1 MKKNPPENQSGLA
14 LDQGNGLRIVK
25 ARALSAEDADWDSVF
40 AGYEKIRIL
49 TYSASTA
56 AIFKI
61 LTRHDFTDVECVFGC
76 ERTLHQL
83 KHILSF
89 QKVVTEDVRAAIM
102 GLEDARHVEILKRV
116 SAGQARFRI
125 MREYVAHA
133 KIYLLSNFRDD
144 SIRVMVG
151 SANLS
156 ELAFSGKQ
164 PETLQVFDNDQ
175 TAWQIY
181 NRMYEKIRDD
191 ASDEIPLPE
200 ERIIKKEINLVET
213 PVVSEKSGTILIQP
227 PPREAIQSVQQV
239 ERIEKLAAVIA
250 PRVDPIAVEARVNG
264 NIAITPQIRET
275 IKRVHL
281 VKSSAEAE
289 HRYFSINREERTAI
303 LTGNAF
309 PLQWDADCVAADVKL
324 LNGFFANYDSAFD
337 GDVPRLQQDYFILS
351 SWLYFS
357 PFMCDVRSLAALR
370 DADLIR
376 YPLFAIVFG
385 KSHCGKTSLVD
396 TLLTSMFGPV
406 NISPIP
412 KREFQTTKLQAL
424 QQGYRRF
431 PVFFDDIGRSA
442 FTRHGKDMIK
452 DENFPGI
459 PEYPGFILSM
469 NADPHSFPDE
479 VVKRSL
485 MIYTTTGL
493 PAYKEKLRQ
502 QLDTSVRD
510 IRRGLSGHLYRRY
523 ASEIIERLGSNP
535 LPEDWLLLSTEVLG
549 GIMAEFTDG
558 PIPEWRKPVGWYEYT
573 DRRYDRVQS
582 ILKEI
587 LQPAFYRRKGNDHLS
602 ISWILEKGNRIAVY
616 EQKDAFGRKEIPW
629 ADFPST
635 LIDDNASIGGKT
647 VLHRKEVEE
656 FIDQEVRPPKPWW
669 RPKR

>member
-1 MKKNPPENQSGLA
+1 MKTPHLENQSSLA
-14 LDQGNGLRIVK
+14 LDKVKGLRIVK
-25 ARALSAEDADWDSVF
+25 ARALSEEEADWDSVF

-61 LTRHDFTDVECVFGC
+61 LTSHNFTDVECVFGS
-76 ERTLHQL
+76 EHTLHQL

-89 QKVVTEDVRAAIM
+89 QKIVTGDVRGAIM
-102 GLEDARHVEILKRV
+102 GLKDARHVEILKRV
-116 SAGQARFRI
+116 SEGQACFRV
-125 MREYVAHA
+125 MHEYTAHA
-133 KIYLLSNFRDD
+133 KIYLLSNFSDD
-144 SIRVMVG
+144 RTRVIVG

-164 PETLQVFDNDQ
+164 PETLQVFDNDE

-181 NRMYEKIRDD
+181 NGMYEKIRDD
-191 ASDEIPLPE
+191 ASQEIPLPK
-200 ERIIKKEINLVET
+200 ERIVEREIEVSET
-213 PVVSEKSGTILIQP
+213 PVMSQESGNILILP
-227 PPREAIQSVQQV
+227 PLGQATAPVHQV
-239 ERIEKLAAVIA
+239 ERVEKLAATLS
-250 PRVDPIAVEARVNG
+250 PRIDPIAASAKVNG
-264 NIAITPQIRET
+264 NLAITPQIRET
-275 IKRVHL
+275 IKRIRL
-281 VKSSAEAE
+281 VKSSEEADN
-289 HRYFSINREERTAI
+289 RYFSINREERTAI
-303 LTGNAF
+303 LSGNSF
-309 PLQWDADCVAADVKL
+309 LLQWDADCVASDIKL
-324 LNGFFANYDSAFD
+324 MSKFFANYESAFD

-357 PFMCDVRSLAALR
+357 PFMCDVRGLAALS

-406 NISPIP
+406 DISPIP
-412 KREFQTTKLQAL
+412 KGEFQTRKLRAL
-424 QQGYRRF
+424 QEGYRRF

-442 FTRHGKDMIK
+442 FNRHGKDMIK
-452 DENFPGI
+452 DELLPGV

-493 PAYKEKLRQ
+493 AAYKEKLRQ
-502 QLDTSVRD
+502 QLDSSVRD

-523 ASEIIERLGSNP
+523 ASDIMERLNGNA
-535 LPEDWLLLSTEVLG
+535 LPDDWLMLSTEVFAS
-549 GIMAEFTDG
+549 IMAEFMDG
-558 PIPEWRKPVGWYEYT
+558 TVPKWCQPVSWYEYT

-582 ILKEI
+582 TLKEI
-587 LQPAFYRRKGNDHLS
+587 LSPELYRRKGSNLP
-602 ISWILEKGNRIAVY
+602 ISWTPEKGNRIAVY

-635 LIDDNASIGGKT
+635 LIDENASIGGKT
-647 VLHRKEVEE
+647 VLHRKEAEE
-656 FIDQEVRPPKPWW
+656 FIDQEIRAPKPWW
-669 RPKR
+669 MPK

>member
-1 MKKNPPENQSGLA
+1 MKASNSKNQSSLA
-14 LDQGNGLRIVK
+14 LDRGNGLRIVK
-25 ARALSAEDADWDSVF
+25 ARALSEEDADWDSVF

-49 TYSASTA
+49 TYSASVP
-56 AIFKI
+56 AIHKI
-61 LTRHDFTDVECVFGC
+61 LTSHDFTDVECVFGS
-76 ERTLHQL
+76 ERVLHQL
-83 KHILSF
+83 KEILSF
-89 QKVVTEDVRAAIM
+89 QKIVTEDVRAAIM
-102 GLEDARHVEILKRV
+102 GMEDARHVEILKRV
-116 SAGQARFRI
+116 SAGQARFRC
-125 MREYVAHA
+125 MRGYVAHA
-133 KIYLLSNFRDD
+133 KIYLLSNFSND
-144 SIRVMVG
+144 STRVMVG

-164 PETLQVFDNDQ
+164 PETLQVFDNDA

-200 ERIIKKEINLVET
+200 ERIIKKEIDLAET
-213 PVVSEKSGTILIQP
+213 PVVSENSGTVLILP
-227 PPREAIQSVQQV
+227 TPRETVPSVQQA

-250 PRVDPIAVEARVNG
+250 HRIDPIAASARVSG

-275 IKRVHL
+275 IKRIHL
-281 VKSSAEAE
+281 VKSSAEADN
-289 HRYFSINREERTAI
+289 RYFSINREERTAI
-303 LTGNAF
+303 LSGNAF
-309 PLQWDADCVAADVKL
+309 SLQWDADCVAADAKL
-324 LNGFFANYDSAFD
+324 MNEFFANYASAFE

-357 PFMCDVRSLAALR
+357 PFMCDVRGLAALR

-396 TLLTSMFGPV
+396 TLLTSMFGSV

-412 KREFQTTKLQAL
+412 KREFQTKKLQAL

-431 PVFFDDIGRSA
+431 PVFFDDIGSRVFA
-442 FTRHGKDMIK
+442 RHGRDMIK
-452 DENFPGI
+452 DELLPGV

-493 PAYKEKLRQ
+493 AAYKEKLRQ
-502 QLDTSVRD
+502 ELDGSVRD
-510 IRRGLSGHLYRRY
+510 IRRGLTGHLYRRY
-523 ASEIIERLGSNP
+523 ASEIIERLEHNP
-535 LPEDWLLLSTEVLG
+535 LPEDWLQLSTEVLA
-549 GIMAEFTDG
+549 GIMVEFSEI
-558 PIPEWRKPVGWYEYT
+558 PIPEWRQPVSWYQYT

-582 ILKEI
+582 ILREI
-587 LQPAFYRRKGNDHLS
+587 LSPSFYRRKGNDLP
-602 ISWILEKGNRIAVY
+602 ISWIPEKGNRIAVH

-635 LIDDNASIGGKT
+635 LIDENASIGGKT

-656 FIDQEVRPPKPWW
+656 FIHQGVRPPKPWW
-669 RPKR
+669 MPKR

>member
-1 MKKNPPENQSGLA
+1 VKSSPSQNQSSLA
-14 LDQGNGLRIVK
+14 LDKGNGLRIVK
-25 ARALSAEDADWDSVF
+25 ARALSEEDADWDSVF

-49 TYSASTA
+49 TYSASVP
-56 AIFKI
+56 AIHKI
-61 LTRHDFTDVECVFGC
+61 LTSHDFTDVECVFGS
-76 ERTLHQL
+76 ERVLHQL
-83 KHILSF
+83 KEILSF
-89 QKVVTEDVRAAIM
+89 QKIVTEDVRAAIM
-102 GLEDARHVEILKRV
+102 GMEDARHVEILKRV
-116 SAGQARFRI
+116 SAGQARFHC
-125 MREYVAHA
+125 MRGYVAHA
-133 KIYLLSNFRDD
+133 KIYLLSNFSND
-144 SIRVMVG
+144 STRVMVG

-164 PETLQVFDNDQ
+164 PETLQVFDNDA

-200 ERIIKKEINLVET
+200 ERIIEKEIDLAET
-213 PVVSEKSGTILIQP
+213 PVVSENSGTVLILP
-227 PPREAIQSVQQV
+227 PSTEAILSVQQA

-250 PRVDPIAVEARVNG
+250 PRIDPIAASARVGG

-275 IKRVHL
+275 IKRIHL
-281 VKSSAEAE
+281 VKSSAEADN
-289 HRYFSINREERTAI
+289 RYFSINREGRTAI
-303 LTGNAF
+303 LSGNAF
-309 PLQWDADCVAADVKL
+309 SLQWDADCVAADVKL
-324 LNGFFANYDSAFD
+324 MNEFFANYESAFE

-357 PFMCDVRSLAALR
+357 PFMCDVRGLAALR

-396 TLLTSMFGPV
+396 TLLTSMFGSV

-412 KREFQTTKLQAL
+412 KREFQTKKLQAL

-452 DENFPGI
+452 DELLPGV

-493 PAYKEKLRQ
+493 AAYKEKLRQ
-502 QLDTSVRD
+502 ELDGSVRD
-510 IRRGLSGHLYRRY
+510 IRRGLTGHLYRRY
-523 ASEIIERLGSNP
+523 ASEIIERLEHNP
-535 LPEDWLLLSTEVLG
+535 LPEDWLLLSTEVLA
-549 GIMAEFTDG
+549 GIMVEFSEI
-558 PIPEWRKPVGWYEYT
+558 PIPEWRQPVSWYQYT

-582 ILKEI
+582 ILREI
-587 LQPAFYRRKGNDHLS
+587 LSPAFYRRKGNDLP
-602 ISWILEKGNRIAVY
+602 ISWIPEKGNRIAVH

-635 LIDDNASIGGKT
+635 LIDENASIGGKT

-656 FIDQEVRPPKPWW
+656 FIHQGVRPPKPWW
-669 RPKR
+669 MPKR

>member
-1 MKKNPPENQSGLA
+1 MKASPSQNQSSLA
-14 LDQGNGLRIVK
+14 LDKGNGLRIVK
-25 ARALSAEDADWDSVF
+25 ARALSEEDADWDSVF

-49 TYSASTA
+49 TYSASVP
-56 AIFKI
+56 AIHKI
-61 LTRHDFTDVECVFGC
+61 LTSHDFTDVECVFGS
-76 ERTLHQL
+76 ERVLHQL
-83 KHILSF
+83 KDILSF
-89 QKVVTEDVRAAIM
+89 QKIVTEDVRAAIM
-102 GLEDARHVEILKRV
+102 GMEDARHVEILKRV

-125 MREYVAHA
+125 MREYSSHA
-133 KIYLLSNFRDD
+133 KIYLLSNLSDD
-144 SIRVMVG
+144 STRVMVG

-164 PETLQVFDNDQ
+164 PETLQVFDNDA

-200 ERIIKKEINLVET
+200 ERIIEKEIALAET
-213 PVVSEKSGTILIQP
+213 PVVSENSGTVLILP
-227 PPREAIQSVQQV
+227 PPREAIPSVQQA

-250 PRVDPIAVEARVNG
+250 PRIDPIAASARVNG

-275 IKRVHL
+275 IKRIHL
-281 VKSSAEAE
+281 VKSSAEADN
-289 HRYFSINREERTAI
+289 RYFSINREERTAI
-303 LTGNAF
+303 LSGNAF
-309 PLQWDADCVAADVKL
+309 SLQWDADCVAADVKL
-324 LNGFFANYDSAFD
+324 MNEFFANYENAFE

-357 PFMCDVRSLAALR
+357 PFMCDVRGLAALR

-412 KREFQTTKLQAL
+412 KREFQTKKLEAL
-424 QQGYRRF
+424 QHGYRRF

-452 DENFPGI
+452 DELLPGV

-493 PAYKEKLRQ
+493 AAYKEKLRQ
-502 QLDTSVRD
+502 ELDGSVRD
-510 IRRGLSGHLYRRY
+510 IRRGLTGHLYRRY
-523 ASEIIERLGSNP
+523 ASEIIERLENNP
-535 LPEDWLLLSTEVLG
+535 LPEDWLRLSTEVLA
-549 GIMAEFTDG
+549 GIMGEFTEG
-558 PIPEWRKPVGWYEYT
+558 PIPEWRRPVGWYEYT

-582 ILKEI
+582 ILREI
-587 LQPAFYRRKGNDHLS
+587 LSPAFYRRKGNDLP
-602 ISWILEKGNRIAVY
+602 ISWIPEKGNRIAVH

-656 FIDQEVRPPKPWW
+656 FIHQGVRPPKPWW
-669 RPKR
+669 MPKR